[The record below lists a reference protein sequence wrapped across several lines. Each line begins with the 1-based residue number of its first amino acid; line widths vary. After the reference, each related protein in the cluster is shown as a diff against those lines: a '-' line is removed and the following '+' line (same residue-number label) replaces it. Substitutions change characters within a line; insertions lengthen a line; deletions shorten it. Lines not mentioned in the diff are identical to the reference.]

1 MTEKNTPHRG
11 LMTDAVH
18 AGETPDPVTRASA
31 PGIVTSTT
39 FLADAG
45 ASFSAEDFG
54 DATPYLYSRW
64 KNPTVDQL
72 EQKLA
77 ALEGA
82 EAAVAFGSGMAA
94 VTALL
99 LYNLSAGDHL
109 VISDVSYA
117 ATAEMTNELIPRLGI
132 SVTKVDMSDPENLRD
147 ALRPNT
153 RLVYA
158 ETPANPILRLT
169 DIEAVAGIAHENG
182 SKVAVDATFASPIGI
197 HPLELGADYVI
208 HSLTKYICG
217 HGDAIGGAVLGNRK
231 DMAGIRKEVEIRTG
245 GILSPF
251 NAWLIQR
258 GASTLPLRMKA
269 HETGALAVAKFLE
282 DHPKVTRVVYPGLA
296 SHPQHALAARQLKNF
311 SGMLTFQVADGAN
324 AAKILADRLS
334 IIHYAV
340 SLGHVR
346 SLVFYLPTD
355 EMLRTSFRMTP
366 AQERSYR
373 AFAGDGIFRLSVGL
387 EDPEDLCADLEY
399 ALAGVP
405 STTPR

>member
-1 MTEKNTPHRG
+1 MTEKPSPARG
-11 LMTDAVH
+11 IRTEAVH
-18 AGETPDPVTRASA
+18 AGEFPDPVTRASA
-31 PGIVTSTT
+31 PNIVMSTT
-39 FLADAG
+39 FVADAG

-54 DATPYLYSRW
+54 DQTPYLYSRW

-72 EQKLA
+72 EHKLA

-82 EAAVAFGSGMAA
+82 EGCVAFGSGMAA

-99 LYNLSAGDHL
+99 LHTLSAGDHL

-132 SVTKVDMSDPENLRD
+132 KVTKVDMSDPENVRA

-169 DIEAVAGIAHENG
+169 DIEAVSRIAHG
-182 SKVAVDATFASPIGI
+182 HGAVVAVDATFASPIGL
-197 HPLELGADYVI
+197 HPLALGADFVI

-217 HGDAIGGAVLGNRK
+217 HGDAIGGAVLGK
-231 DMAGIRKEVEIRTG
+231 KTDMAAIKKGIAIRTG

-258 GASTLPLRMKA
+258 GAATLPLRMKA
-269 HETGALAVAKFLE
+269 HEEGALEVARFLE
-282 DHPKVTRVVYPGLA
+282 DHPKVTRVIYPGLS
-296 SHPQHALAARQLKNF
+296 SHPQHELARRQMTNF
-311 SGMLTFQVADGAN
+311 SGMVTFQVPGGTK
-324 AAKILADRLS
+324 AAKVIADRLS

-340 SLGHVR
+340 SLGHHR
-346 SLVFYLPTD
+346 SLVFYLDTQ
-355 EMLRTSFRMTP
+355 EMLRTSFKMTP
-366 AQERSYR
+366 AQEQSYR

-387 EDPEDLCADLEY
+387 EDPDELCADLRY
-399 ALAGVP
+399 ALAGL
-405 STTPR
+405 

>member
-1 MTEKNTPHRG
+1 MTGKPIPPWG
-11 LMTDAVH
+11 LMTDAIH
-18 AGETPDPVTRASA
+18 AGELPDPVTHASA
-31 PGIVTSTT
+31 PGIVVSTT

-45 ASFSAEDFG
+45 TSFSAEDFG
-54 DATPYLYSRW
+54 DSTPYLYSRW

-77 ALEGA
+77 TLEQA

-94 VTALL
+94 ITALL
-99 LYNLSAGDHL
+99 LYNLSPGDHL

-132 SVTKVDMSDPENLRD
+132 SVSKVNMSDPENVRE

-169 DIEAVAGIAHENG
+169 DIEAISVIAQENG
-182 SKVAVDATFASPIGI
+182 SKVAVDATFASPVGI
-197 HPLELGADYVI
+197 HPLALGADYVI

-217 HGDAIGGAVLGNRK
+217 HGDAIGGAILGNK
-231 DMAGIRKEVEIRTG
+231 EDMTAIRKGIAIRTG

-269 HETGALAVAKFLE
+269 HEMGALAVARFLE
-282 DHPKVTRVVYPGLA
+282 DHPKVTRVIYPGLA
-296 SHPQHALAARQLKNF
+296 SHPQHALARRQLKNF
-311 SGMLTFQVADGAN
+311 SGMLTFQVTGGEK
-324 AAKILADRLS
+324 AAKIIADRLS

-346 SLVFYLPTD
+346 SLLFYLPTD
-355 EMLRTSFRMTP
+355 NMLRTSFRMTP
-366 AQERSYR
+366 AQEQSYR
-373 AFAGDGIFRLSVGL
+373 AFADDGIFRLSVGL
-387 EDPEDLCADLEY
+387 EDPADLIADLEY
-399 ALAGVP
+399 ALAGIP
-405 STTPR
+405 